1 METKIKV
8 NDLVQVTDWGHMYDT
23 NRLWFEEH
31 KNEIPIDWIIRY
43 PYEDDRKFR
52 NKRHTD
58 DEVYIVLYIDKEGN
72 KALITRYINYTKVYL
87 INVNG
92 LIKYES

>member
-1 METKIKV
+1 MELKT
-8 NDLVQVTDWGHMYDT
+8 NDLVQVTDWGFMYDT

-31 KNEIPIDWIIRY
+31 KKKIPIDWIIRY
-43 PYEDDRKFR
+43 AYADDKKFKD
-52 NKRHTD
+52 KRHTD

-72 KALITRYINYTKVYL
+72 RALITRYIYTDYPKVYL
-87 INVNG
+87 ISING